1 MKTPFVK
8 RLNAGGSAAQLGTT
22 FPPRG
27 HMYPLGETKLFGRRD
42 TFHSEPDLSPLAA
55 YSGRNT
61 FVLMYILD
69 SDFVSKVNNSCGVWM
84 EFLAFYFIC

>member
-55 YSGRNT
+55 YSGRNL
-61 FVLMYILD
+61 FV
-69 SDFVSKVNNSCGVWM
+69 FNV
-84 EFLAFYFIC
+84 YFRLGFCFKD